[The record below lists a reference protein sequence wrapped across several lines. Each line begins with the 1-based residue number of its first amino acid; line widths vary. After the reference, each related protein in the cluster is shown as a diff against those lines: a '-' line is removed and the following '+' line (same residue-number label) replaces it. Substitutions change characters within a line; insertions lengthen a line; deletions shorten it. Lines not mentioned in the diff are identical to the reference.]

1 MLCGI
6 ISNSNQKVVARQV
19 TKDCAPFHCAG
30 CGHELIVK
38 KGNIKVHHFAHKP
51 PYSCS
56 RGEGES
62 EAHRK
67 CKETIYFELMKQ
79 GNVTELDMEKNFD
92 VVVADIYCKIDGVP
106 VAVEVQRSNLS
117 VSQITQRTSEYYK
130 LGINVLWLALF
141 DKKLNDDK
149 YSPTAWM
156 KWCHAAYFGR
166 VFYWI
171 EGRTVLPV
179 HYGAYSIDVE
189 STSWFDSDGNEN
201 SGGGY
206 SKVSSRYKTP
216 SFGKVHN
223 IAKDFEPAFKMPWS
237 GGAIVIPKCRLY
249 VSKYRKWW

>member
-19 TKDCAPFHCAG
+19 TKDYAPFHCEG
-30 CGHELIVK
+30 CGHELVLK

-51 PYSCS
+51 PHGCS
-56 RGEGES
+56 RGQGES

-79 GNVTELDMEKNFD
+79 GNVTDLDIEKD
-92 VVVADIYCKIDGVP
+92 LGAVVADLYCKIDGVP
-106 VAVEVQRSNLS
+106 VAIEVQRSNLS
-117 VSQITQRTSEYYK
+117 VNQITARTSEYCK
-130 LGINVLWLALF
+130 LGVNVLWLALF

-149 YSPTAWM
+149 YNPTAWM

-171 EGRTVLPV
+171 GELNLLPV
-179 HYGAYSIDVE
+179 HYGEYRLDVPE
-189 STSWFDSDGNEN
+189 STWYETGGVERSE
-201 SGGGY
+201 GGY
-206 SKVSSRYKTP
+206 TRPSKRYKTP

-223 IAKDFEPAFKMPWS
+223 IAKDFEPAFKKPWS

-249 VSKYRKWW
+249 VSKHRKWW

>member
-6 ISNSNQKVVARQV
+6 ISSSNQKVIARQV
-19 TKDCAPFHCAG
+19 TKNHGPFHCTG
-30 CGHELIVK
+30 CAHELIVK

-51 PYSCS
+51 PYCCS

-67 CKETIYFELMKQ
+67 CKETIYFDLMTQ
-79 GNVTELDMEKNFD
+79 GNVTELDIEKDFGA
-92 VVVADIYCKIDGVP
+92 VVADIYCKIDGVP
-106 VAVEVQRSNLS
+106 VAIEVQRSNLS
-117 VSQITQRTSEYYK
+117 VNQITQRTSVYFK

-171 EGRTVLPV
+171 EGLAVLPV
-179 HYGAYSIDVE
+179 HYGTYSLDVE
-189 STSWFDSDGNEN
+189 STSWFDSDGNES

-206 SKVSSRYKTP
+206 SKASKRYKTP
-216 SFGKVHN
+216 SFGAKHN
-223 IAKDFEPAFKMPWS
+223 LVQDLQSAYRQPWS
-237 GGAIVIPKCRLY
+237 GGSVSIPQCRLY
-249 VSKYRKWW
+249 VSKHPKWW